1 MSKTFDVKL
10 DASGRICIPKE
21 IRKALGLSAGGK
33 LAIEVDVDAD
43 TITLRPDCEHAR
55 LVNKRGV
62 LIHRWAVFDEALQ
75 EEFDEFDI
83 LRDEDGEVRA
93 MRGDDG
99 DVIDPEMDMLKWSD
113 VLRDAQ
119 LRKRWKLGVT
129 MNCAP

>member
-10 DASGRICIPKE
+10 DASGRVCIPKE
-21 IRKALGLSAGGK
+21 VRKALGLSAGGK

-43 TITLRPDCEHAR
+43 TITLRPDCEQVR

-75 EEFDEFDI
+75 EEFDEFEI

-93 MRGDDG
+93 ILDEDG
-99 DVIDPEMDMLKWSD
+99 DVIDPDKDTIKWD
-113 VLRDAQ
+113 RELRAIVVWGSFDY
-119 LRKRWKLGVT
+119 
-129 MNCAP
+129 

>member
-1 MSKTFDVKL
+1 MSKTFEVKL
-10 DASGRICIPKE
+10 DASGRVCIPKE

-43 TITLRPDCEHAR
+43 TITLRPDCEQVR

-75 EEFDEFDI
+75 EEFDEFEI

-93 MRGDDG
+93 IRGDDG
-99 DVIDPEMDMLKWSD
+99 DVIDPERDMLEWSD

-119 LRKRWKLGVT
+119 LRKRWKLEGIV
-129 MNCAP
+129 

>member
-1 MSKTFDVKL
+1 MSKTFEVKL

-21 IRKALGLSAGGK
+21 IRKALGLSASGK

-43 TITLRPDCEHAR
+43 TITLRPDCEQVR

-62 LIHRWAVFDEALQ
+62 LIHRWAVFDEALR
-75 EEFDEFDI
+75 EEFDEFEI

-99 DVIDPEMDMLKWSD
+99 EVVHPERDMIKWD
-113 VLRDAQ
+113 RELRA
-119 LRKRWKLGVT
+119 RHVSKMWWE
-129 MNCAP
+129 

>member
-1 MSKTFDVKL
+1 MSKTFEVKL

-21 IRKALGLSAGGK
+21 IRKALGLSAGVK

-43 TITLRPDCEHAR
+43 KITLRPDCEQVR

-75 EEFDEFDI
+75 EEFDEFEI

-99 DVIDPEMDMLKWSD
+99 EVIDPEMDMIKWSD

-119 LRKRWKLGVT
+119 LRKRWKLEGIV
-129 MNCAP
+129 

>member
-1 MSKTFDVKL
+1 MSKTFEVKL
-10 DASGRICIPKE
+10 DASGRVCIPKE

-75 EEFDEFDI
+75 EEFDEFEI

-93 MRGDDG
+93 IRGDDG
-99 DVIDPEMDMLKWSD
+99 DVIDPERDMLEWSD

-119 LRKRWKLGVT
+119 LRKRWKLEGIV
-129 MNCAP
+129 

>member
-1 MSKTFDVKL
+1 MSKTFEVKL

-21 IRKALGLSAGGK
+21 IRKALGLSTGGK

-75 EEFDEFDI
+75 EEFDEFEI

-93 MRGDDG
+93 IRGDDG
-99 DVIDPEMDMLKWSD
+99 EVIDPDKDTIKWD
-113 VLRDAQ
+113 RELRAIVVY
-119 LRKRWKLGVT
+119 GSFE
-129 MNCAP
+129 